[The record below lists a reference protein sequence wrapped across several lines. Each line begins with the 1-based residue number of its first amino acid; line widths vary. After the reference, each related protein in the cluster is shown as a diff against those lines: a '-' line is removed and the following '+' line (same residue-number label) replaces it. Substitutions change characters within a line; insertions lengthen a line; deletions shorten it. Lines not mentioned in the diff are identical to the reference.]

1 MPEPLSETVRRA
13 QAGDQAAIA
22 TLVAEQQRY
31 VYSIAMSITRDPA
44 DAADLTQ
51 DALIRFIR
59 AIGSYR
65 GETKLSTW
73 LYRLVV
79 NLGIDRMRRRGAPPI
94 RLDDEGV
101 DVDVASDDPIDDVAA
116 VAERAEE
123 AQIVRAAV
131 SKLPDAQR
139 LALTLHYFEDQRY
152 EDIAE
157 VMGVPL
163 NTVKSHIRRGKE
175 RLAVLLAP
183 ALEEPRRAGSLL
195 MDDRQLWDRTTARL
209 GARPRRP
216 GPARRWSIDPPADV
230 QRSILAAVLQATCQ
244 PDADHGRRC
253 RRSRRPPDPACGVP
267 AARRRPRSLRGGPLL
282 APGPL
287 RRGPAGSRRC

>member
-1 MPEPLSETVRRA
+1 MAEPLPETIRRA

-22 TLVAEQQRY
+22 SLVAEQQRY
-31 VYSIAMSITRDPA
+31 VYSIAMSITKNPA

-79 NLGIDRMRRRGAPPI
+79 NLGIDRLRRRGAPPI
-94 RLDDEGV
+94 RLDDEGA
-101 DVDVASDDPIDDVAA
+101 DFDVASDDPIDDVAS

-131 SKLPDAQR
+131 NTLPDAQR
-139 LALTLHYFEDQRY
+139 LALTLHYFEDLRY
-152 EDIAE
+152 EDIADA
-157 VMGVPL
+157 MGVPL

-175 RLAVLLAP
+175 RLAVVLAP
-183 ALEEPRRAGSLL
+183 TL
-195 MDDRQLWDRTTARL
+195 
-209 GARPRRP
+209 
-216 GPARRWSIDPPADV
+216 
-230 QRSILAAVLQATCQ
+230 
-244 PDADHGRRC
+244 GRRTA
-253 RRSRRPPDPACGVP
+253 PE
-267 AARRRPRSLRGGPLL
+267 AR
-282 APGPL
+282 
-287 RRGPAGSRRC
+287 